1 MSQPISKQTLQRL
14 PLYLNYLKNL
24 SKEGALNV
32 SAKAIADALDL
43 GEIQVRKDLAQVS
56 SGGKPRIGYLLADL
70 IRDLEV
76 FLGYDD
82 INDAVLVGAGRLGR
96 ALLSYGGFQEYGLN
110 IVAAFDTDPAVVGQ
124 TENGKPIFSLNKL
137 EDLCRR
143 MKIKIGIITVP
154 AEYAQE
160 VCDKLVACG
169 VLAIWNFSPSHLSV
183 PEEILVKTENMAAS
197 LAILSKH
204 LSEKIKF

>member
-56 SGGKPRIGYLLADL
+56 SGGKPRIGYILCDL

-110 IVAAFDTDPAVVGQ
+110 IVAAFDTDSAAVGQ
-124 TENGKPIFSLNKL
+124 TENGKPIFSLDKL

-169 VLAIWNFSPSHLSV
+169 VLAIWNFSPAHLSV